1 MQIASRISSWTSGE
15 TPTPPVA
22 DTTQIVVTVT
32 STTNAKTRGIYSAT
46 AIDSST
52 PIVVDWG
59 DGTTDSIIG
68 DISQLTHDYD
78 PSLPGEYTITI
89 SDNISSLALSANNS
103 TWYGTT
109 TRNGSYITS
118 VQLSHSITSIPAY
131 GFYNIQGL
139 EYFNGG
145 SYGTLTFGD
154 HAFETAISSYFGQPT
169 VAFDFSGRTVA
180 TIPTACFKGRTWV
193 TDIRLPQGVTTIGQE
208 AFRDSMSASWITG
221 KSIAIPE
228 GVTTCGNQSLR
239 FGTGLSE
246 LTLPST
252 LTSLGSKC
260 LQGLVNV
267 SVIRSNATAAPST
280 SSDTFGN
287 VNFTSTWVGYNTKS
301 SGNNT
306 LYVPAG
312 ATGYTSNYWNDWL
325 LNSSRCGFTKVE
337 V

>member
-1 MQIASRISSWTSGE
+1 MVVASRISSWTSGE

-22 DTTQIVVTVT
+22 DTTQIGVSLGGGINYATV
-32 STTNAKTRGIYSAT
+32 GIYTAN
-46 AIDSST
+46 AIDTTT
-52 PIVVDWG
+52 PTVVDWG

-68 DISQLTHDYD
+68 DISQLIHTYAVD
-78 PSLPGEYTITI
+78 SRAYTVTI

-109 TRNGSYITS
+109 TYNQGNIRS
-118 VQLSHSITSIPAY
+118 VNLSHSITSIPAY
-131 GFYNIQGL
+131 GFYNIQRL

-154 HAFETAISSYFGQPT
+154 HAFEAAIGSYIGQPT
-169 VAFDFSGRTVA
+169 VTFDFSGRTVA

-208 AFRDSMSASWITG
+208 AFRDSMTASWITG

-228 GVTTCGNQSLR
+228 GVTTCGTQSLR